1 VFVVATANAVDQLPP
16 EFLRKGRFDEIFFVD
31 IPTVEERADIFTVQL
46 QKRKRDPTHFDINAL
61 VSNTEN
67 FTGAEVEEAII
78 SGLFASWN
86 DGKRE
91 VTTKDI
97 INATK
102 SIIPIAVSMEGRIEV
117 LRTWAEKN
125 ARRANG
131 IRVVEQDGS
140 VRVIR
145 R

>member
-31 IPTVEERADIFTVQL
+31 IPTVEERADIFSVQIR
-46 QKRKRDPTHFDINAL
+46 KRKRDPNHFDINAL

-67 FTGAEVEEAII
+67 FTGAEIEEAII
-78 SGLFASWN
+78 SGLFTSWN

-91 VTTKDI
+91 VTTEDI

-102 SIIPIAVSMEGRIEV
+102 SIIPIAVGMGGRIEA
-117 LRTWAEKN
+117 LRAWAEKN

-131 IRVVEQDGS
+131 IRVEQDGS